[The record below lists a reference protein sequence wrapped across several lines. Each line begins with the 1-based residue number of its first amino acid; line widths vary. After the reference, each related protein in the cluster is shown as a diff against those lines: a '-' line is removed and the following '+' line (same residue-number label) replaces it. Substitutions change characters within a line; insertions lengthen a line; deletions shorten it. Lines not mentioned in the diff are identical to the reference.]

1 MKTSR
6 NVWSVLVGLV
16 VMTLAFGARA
26 EAVPIV
32 SVVPASSGNHNVGD
46 LISVDIVVSN
56 LAGVDLGGFFLTLDF
71 DDSVVTGFSYTND
84 PDGNFSN
91 KLDTSCGFHPL
102 GGPCAAGNPPPNGG
116 PNGLSFLDLFL
127 TGDPIAGQPDS
138 FILASVTFEAIA
150 NGFSGLILD
159 VILSNAD
166 GTQDI
171 FPDQNNGKICVG
183 GPCPVAPEP
192 GTLALLGA
200 ALAGLGVR
208 RLRRRA

>member
-1 MKTSR
+1 MKISR
-6 NVWSVLVGLV
+6 NVWNVLVGLV
-16 VMTLAFGARA
+16 VLTLAFGARA

-32 SVVPASSGNHNVGD
+32 SIVPSETANVAVGAQVT
-46 LISVDIVVSN
+46 VDIVVSN

-71 DDSVVTGFSYTND
+71 NDTVVTGFSYTND
-84 PDGNFSN
+84 PNNNFTN
-91 KLDTSCGFHPL
+91 KFDQSCGFHPL

-116 PNGLSFLDLFL
+116 PGGLSFLDLFL
-127 TGDPIAGQPDS
+127 TGNPIAGQPDS

-150 NGFSGLILD
+150 NGVSGLILD
-159 VILSNAD
+159 LNMSNAG

-171 FPDQNNGKICVG
+171 FPDMENGKICVG
-183 GPCPVAPEP
+183 GPCPVPEP

-200 ALAGLGVR
+200 ALAGVGVR

>member
-6 NVWSVLVGLV
+6 NVWSVLVGLT

-32 SVVPASSGNHNVGD
+32 SIVPASTANVAIGAQVT
-46 LISVDIVVSN
+46 VDIVVSN

-71 DDSVVTGFSYTND
+71 DDTVVTGFSYTND
-84 PDGNFSN
+84 PDNNFAN

-150 NGFSGLILD
+150 NGVSGLILD

-171 FPDQNNGKICVG
+171 FPNMQDGKICVG
-183 GPCPVAPEP
+183 GPCPVPEP